1 MTEII
6 KIDIEN
12 IIPEQKEVLLNQG
25 ITSDVVLEEKIQKI
39 LDQAI
44 EEYRSL
50 AEPSGIIKDITKE
63 DFARIYNGEDMN
75 EERTP
80 VADVYPGADY
90 LALFAVTLGERIS
103 DRINNC
109 FKTNLFAEGCML
121 DAAASAG
128 ADRGAEI
135 LQRRYEKRLTDKY
148 DDISKIG
155 VLRYSPGYCGWHI
168 SGQKKLF
175 EYLEPQRIGITLRET
190 YLMDPLKSVSGVI
203 IAGPKAIHQF
213 ENDYSCC
220 EECDD
225 QSCLDRI
232 QALKNE

>member
-6 KIDIEN
+6 RIKIED

-25 ITSDVVLEEKIQKI
+25 ITSDVVLEDKIQNI
-39 LDQAI
+39 LDQAMK
-44 EEYRSL
+44 EFRSL
-50 AEPSGIIKDITKE
+50 AEPSGIIKDIPKE
-63 DFARIYNGEDMN
+63 DFARIYIGEGMN
-75 EERTP
+75 EGPTP

-103 DRINNC
+103 DRINHC

-128 ADRGAEI
+128 ADHGAEI
-135 LQRRYEKRLTDKY
+135 LQRRYEKQLSDKY

-155 VLRYSPGYCGWHI
+155 ALRYSPGYCGWHI

-175 EYLEPQRIGITLRET
+175 ESLEPEKIGITLRET

-203 IAGPKAIHQF
+203 IAGPKEIHQF
-213 ENDYSCC
+213 ENNYPCC

-225 QSCLDRI
+225 QSCLDRM